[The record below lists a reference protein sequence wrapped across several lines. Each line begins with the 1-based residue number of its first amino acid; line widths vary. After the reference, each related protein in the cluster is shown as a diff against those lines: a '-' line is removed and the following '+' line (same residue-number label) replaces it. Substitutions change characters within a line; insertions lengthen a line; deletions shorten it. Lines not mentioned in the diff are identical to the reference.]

1 MILKLAYKN
10 ILGNG
15 WRSLINVVILSIV
28 LTGMIWMQGL
38 YDGWERIARRQMIE
52 WEFGGGHYEQVSFDK
67 YDSFT
72 LDKSYAAIPQEMSKL
87 VIEGKAVPI
96 LYSAGVIYPE
106 GRMTPIVIKGIP
118 ADQAILA
125 IPTAHLKIQD
135 ASAPV
140 IPVIIGKQMAKSIRQ
155 SEGDQFT
162 MRWKDIHGVF
172 NAYDVV
178 IAHVMDTPVPTTD
191 IAQVWMDYGK
201 LNEVKALS
209 NSATM
214 IVIKDKPASG
224 EIGSDWRF
232 LSIDDSM
239 AGTDAMIS
247 AKRIGGYVIFTLL
260 LFLAMVAIFDTQ
272 ILSIFK
278 RRKEIGTLI
287 ALGLTKRQ
295 IIKLFT
301 VEGTMYML
309 LAAVFTSIFGMPLF
323 LYFGIKGY
331 SIPQEMG
338 SYNIAGLSEAIK
350 CYYSPSM
357 VISTF
362 FIVMLVTAFA
372 SWLPTARIARMK
384 ATDALLGKV

>member
-15 WRSLINVVILSIV
+15 WRSLINVIILSIV

-38 YDGWERIARRQMIE
+38 YDGWGRIARRQMIA
-52 WEFGGGHYEQVSFDK
+52 WQFGSGHYEQVNYDK

-72 LDKSYAAIPQEMSKL
+72 LDKSNAALSPEMEKQ
-87 VIEGKAVPI
+87 VADGKAVPI
-96 LYSAGVIYPE
+96 LYSAGVIYPQ
-106 GRMTPIVIKGIP
+106 GRMTPVVIKGIP
-118 ADQAILA
+118 TQQSILA
-125 IPTAHLKIQD
+125 IPTEYLKIAD
-135 ASAPV
+135 KSAPV
-140 IPVIIGKQMAKSIRQ
+140 IPVIIGKQMAKSTRL

-162 MRWKDIHGVF
+162 MRWKDIYGVF

-178 IAHVMDTPVPTTD
+178 IAKVMNTPVPTTD
-191 IAQVWMDYGK
+191 VAQVWMDYDK
-201 LNEVKALS
+201 LNEVKALN
-209 NSATM
+209 NSATL
-214 IVIKDKPASG
+214 IVLKDKPVNSDL
-224 EIGSDWRF
+224 GSDWRY
-232 LSIDDSM
+232 LSTDDSM

-247 AKRIGGYVIFTLL
+247 AKRVGGYVIFTLL

-295 IIKLFT
+295 IIRLFT
-301 VEGTMYML
+301 LEGTLYML
-309 LAAVFTSIFGMPLF
+309 LGTVFTGIFGMPLF

-331 SIPQEMG
+331 SMPVDVS
-338 SYNIAGLSEAIK
+338 SYNIAGMSDSIK
-350 CYYSPSM
+350 CYYSPIM
-357 VISTF
+357 IISTF
-362 FIVMLVTAFA
+362 LIVMLVTVFA